1 MNHHYLPASTS
12 QTSFVVNPLIVKRHE
27 YFARK
32 LLFHSEHN
40 EQIHTREKPHAYRYC
55 DQKFSHSEI
64 ARKKF
69 TTNRQ
74 LLKSKI
80 HSLDSVCS
88 NQNHPLPPFFH

>member
-55 DQKFSHSEI
+55 DKKFS
-64 ARKKF
+64 
-69 TTNRQ
+69 
-74 LLKSKI
+74 
-80 HSLDSVCS
+80 
-88 NQNHPLPPFFH
+88 